1 MLLGVIKMNF
11 DVKDLKSWAN
21 RHDVKIKAVTG
32 FFGNS
37 LSEIDNEIR
46 RYNKGEKDHLHEL
59 YKISD
64 NGCFCFG
71 YAVYFADT
79 GAFGGTQT
87 FAFFLPLDAVKEEK
101 QKEKYRPFKDL
112 YEFYKFLSFGCFV
125 AREDFTQNMLL
136 GMRFTYRDKKALRVA
151 STIVINKIDV
161 DLKDICGPIIEGRDF
176 EHWFD
181 YCEIM
186 NNKGEWQPFG
196 IQEK

>member
-1 MLLGVIKMNF
+1 MNF
-11 DVKDLKSWAN
+11 DIKDVKSWYN
-21 RHDVKIKAVTG
+21 RHDVKVG
-32 FFGNS
+32 DEG
-37 LSEIDNEIR
+37 
-46 RYNKGEKDHLHEL
+46 
-59 YKISD
+59 
-64 NGCFCFG
+64 
-71 YAVYFADT
+71 YFADKIEELKT
-79 GAFGGTQT
+79 ENNRTRMIVEILDDHAFCFCTPT
-87 FAFFLPLDAVKEEK
+87 NRYSFFLPLDAVKEDKPKEK
-101 QKEKYRPFKDL
+101 KYRPFKDL

-161 DLKDICGPIIEGRDF
+161 DLKDICEPIIEGRNF

-181 YCEIM
+181 YSEIM